1 MVHVRQLHEKYGSR
15 AQFLF
20 VYISEAGH
28 EYPEK
33 LRPFAEPP
41 GAPEGSRLRL
51 LPRVRAGKKHF
62 DLRFPCLI
70 DNEKN
75 EVETLYRAY
84 PTRLV
89 IVDIAGRIA
98 LDSGAVSL
106 QSTYWERVSDW
117 FDRSSPHSHAP
128 RGNAPPPAPPPMQ

>member
-1 MVHVRQLHEKYGSR
+1 MVHVRQLHQKYGGQ

-20 VYISEAGH
+20 IYVSEAGH
-28 EYPEK
+28 ELPVE

-51 LPRVRAGKKHF
+51 LPRVRAGRKHF

-70 DNEKN
+70 DNEPY

-84 PTRLV
+84 PSRL
-89 IVDIAGRIA
+89 ILVDRAGRIA
-98 LDSGAVSL
+98 LDSGPLAFDPPFCK
-106 QSTYWERVSDW
+106 RVSDW
-117 FDRSSPHSHAP
+117 FDRHEILGTP
-128 RGNAPPPAPPPMQ
+128 